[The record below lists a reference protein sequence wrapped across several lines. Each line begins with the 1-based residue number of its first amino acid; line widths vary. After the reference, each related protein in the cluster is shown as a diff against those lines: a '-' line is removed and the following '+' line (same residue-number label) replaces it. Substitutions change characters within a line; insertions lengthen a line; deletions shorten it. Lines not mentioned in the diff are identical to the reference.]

1 MSSAWPGLW
10 RVTGVH
16 RQMRT
21 YIGACTFS
29 FMRILSR
36 TRAGTRIQLS
46 GPHCSVY
53 TVCNEKHSRKTWR
66 CPLRLEPPRSPRSF
80 ATWCFIKKKKKEE
93 EERKDER
100 ERGKKERGGERKEI
114 SRRKG
119 ERREEKNEWLFLPF
133 PDSWKVD
140 DSVTN
145 ARHFISNG
153 MPPIIV
159 VWIARSTGEK
169 SNANGRRREGPSV
182 AKPLNKATVKEPSPS
197 IPQRLAVSE

>member
-93 EERKDER
+93 EEERKDER

-159 VWIARSTGEK
+159 DPRLNCKEH
-169 SNANGRRREGPSV
+169 RRKVECERTSSRGAFGSE
-182 AKPLNKATVKEPSPS
+182 ATE
-197 IPQRLAVSE
+197 